1 MHVEK
6 SPLDPTRSR
15 IYKDSEFAAV
25 GAKLVD
31 DQSWTSAPTDHII
44 IGLKELDPEEFPL
57 KHTHIQFAHC
67 YKSQAGWEDV
77 LSRFP
82 RGGGTLLDL
91 EFLEDD
97 KGRRVAAFGFHAG
110 FAGSALA
117 VKTWIQQ
124 QRPGAGPLPGV
135 DAYTEGR
142 GYYENEDEML
152 QQIRKELEEA
162 VKSFGRSPT
171 VLVMGALGRCG
182 RGAVSLL
189 EKAGLPEE
197 NIVKWDLAET
207 SVKQGPYQ
215 EIVDADM

>member
-1 MHVEK
+1 
-6 SPLDPTRSR
+6 
-15 IYKDSEFAAV
+15 
-25 GAKLVD
+25 
-31 DQSWTSAPTDHII
+31 
-44 IGLKELDPEEFPL
+44 
-57 KHTHIQFAHC
+57 
-67 YKSQAGWEDV
+67 

-124 QRPGAGPLPGV
+124 QRSGSEPLPGV

-152 QQIRKELEEA
+152 QQIRTELQSA
-162 VKSFGRSPT
+162 VKSFGRSPK

-189 EKAGLPEE
+189 EKAGLPDE
-197 NIVKWDLAET
+197 NIIKWDLAET

-215 EIVDADM
+215 EIVDADMYV